1 MEMEQTFWSKEDD
14 SAQMFHE
21 LERWVEE
28 EDLSSSAD
36 AIAVSPKNDIDVKE
50 SSAIDSDE
58 QIESYVNLQDVDPTV
73 PFYEYTHSTP
83 DAIILNCE
91 VCKRFCIGKRRLMN
105 RNLITPF
112 LIC

>member
-1 MEMEQTFWSKEDD
+1 MEQTFWKEDD

-28 EDLSSSAD
+28 EDLSSSVE
-36 AIAVSPKNDIDVKE
+36 AIAVSPKNDIDAKE

-83 DAIILNCE
+83 DVIILNCE
-91 VCKRFCIGKRRLMN
+91 MCKRFCIGKRRLLN
-105 RNLITPF
+105 RNLISPAF
-112 LIC
+112 CKI